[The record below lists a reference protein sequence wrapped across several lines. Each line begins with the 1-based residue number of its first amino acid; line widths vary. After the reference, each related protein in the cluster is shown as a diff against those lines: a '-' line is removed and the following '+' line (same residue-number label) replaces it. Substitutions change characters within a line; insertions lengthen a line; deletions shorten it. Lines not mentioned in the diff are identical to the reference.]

1 MFDFIVNLCFR
12 IIRLGRIYLLFVYKG
27 LTFTFDLSN
36 IGMAALF
43 YFLLFILFCYFLGC
57 VSTGYYYVLLFTS
70 ADVRNTGSKS
80 TGATN
85 VGRILGKK
93 GFIITLII
101 DILKGVLI
109 ALLCKYF
116 QYDGIHSLLCIIALA
131 CGHIWPVQ
139 LNFRGGKGIAVVM
152 GFIGVWNFYM
162 FLVIAVI
169 VGIGYLILRKFT
181 VSGLIGVLSIPF
193 YGLINHYD
201 FKIIFLLLLL
211 TGIIY
216 IAHLENL
223 KLFLKPVI
231 NKK

>member
-1 MFDFIVNLCFR
+1 MVTLFS
-12 IIRLGRIYLLFVYKG
+12 YLLFV
-27 LTFTFDLSN
+27 
-36 IGMAALF
+36 
-43 YFLLFILFCYFLGC
+43 LFCYILGC

-101 DILKGVLI
+101 DILKGMLI

-116 QYDGIHSLLCIIALA
+116 QFDGVHSLLCIIALA

-139 LNFRGGKGIAVVM
+139 LRFRGGKGIAVVM
-152 GFIGVWNFYM
+152 GFIGIWNFYM
-162 FLVIAVI
+162 FLVIAII
-169 VGIGYLILRKFT
+169 VVIGYLLLRKFT
-181 VSGLIGVLSIPF
+181 ISGLIGLLSIPF
-193 YGLINHYD
+193 YGLIFHYD
-201 FKIIFLLLLL
+201 YKIIFLLLFL

-223 KLFLKPVI
+223 KMFLNHGI

>member
-1 MFDFIVNLCFR
+1 MLVFSKAD
-12 IIRLGRIYLLFVYKG
+12 IR
-27 LTFTFDLSN
+27 D
-36 IGMAALF
+36 
-43 YFLLFILFCYFLGC
+43 
-57 VSTGYYYVLLFTS
+57 
-70 ADVRNTGSKS
+70 TGSKS

-85 VGRILGKK
+85 VGRIIGKK

-109 ALLCKYF
+109 AYLCRYLNF
-116 QYDGIHSLLCIIALA
+116 DGVQSLLSVIALA

-139 LNFRGGKGIAVVM
+139 LKFRGGKGIAVAM
-152 GFIGVWNFYM
+152 GFIGIWNFYM
-162 FLVIAVI
+162 FLVIAII
-169 VGIGYLILRKFT
+169 VLIGYSFLKKFT
-181 VSGLIGVLSIPF
+181 ISGLIGILSIPF
-193 YGLINHYD
+193 YGLIIHCE

-223 KLFLKPVI
+223 KLFLKPEI